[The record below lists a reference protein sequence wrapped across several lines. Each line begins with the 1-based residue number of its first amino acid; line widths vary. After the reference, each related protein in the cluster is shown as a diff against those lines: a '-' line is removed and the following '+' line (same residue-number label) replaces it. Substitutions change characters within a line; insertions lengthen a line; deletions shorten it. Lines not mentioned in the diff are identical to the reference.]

1 MKYIVVTGA
10 YGGMGKATVKK
21 LQNEGY
27 TIFTLDKKVDTPQ
40 KNIIPVEVDVTNEQS
55 VFSAFEKIKE
65 ITNEV
70 HAIIHYAGIYMLD
83 SLLEMSNEAFER
95 IFKINVQGAFL
106 INKIFLPLLRKGSRI
121 IMTTSELASLSPLPF
136 TGIYAITKSTL
147 DNYAYS
153 LRMELQLLSISVSV
167 LRAGAVKTNML
178 GVSTTALDNFCKNT
192 ELYKCNA
199 EKFKKIVDSVEAK
212 NIAPEKLADKTCKIL
227 RSKKP
232 KFAYGIN
239 KNPLLI
245 MLNLLPQ
252 RMQFFTIRQI
262 LKQKQL

>member
-21 LQNEGY
+21 LQHEGY
-27 TIFTLDKKVDTPQ
+27 TIFALDKKFDTPQ

-83 SLLEMSNEAFER
+83 SLVEMSNEAFER

-153 LRMELQLLSISVSV
+153 LRMELQLLGISVSV

-199 EKFKKIVDSVEAK
+199 ERFKKIVDSVEAK